1 MARARSGQAST
12 QVRQPVHSGLRTVA
26 LCCTGSQAGQARLQ
40 APQSVQRS
48 GARRILK
55 GLSRLARPAP
65 EVSVLTLEAQPVTLT
80 TELPGRT
87 APRLIAEVRP
97 QVGGIIQ
104 KRLFTEGSE
113 VTAGQVLYQIDPAV
127 YLAEYN
133 SAKAALAQAEA
144 TFEAWHLREERY
156 RELVGMKAVS
166 QQDYDDTR
174 SAMKSAQAEIEAAR
188 AAVERARINLDY
200 TQIKAPIAGRIGRSS
215 VTTGALV
222 TASQAAPLATIRQLD
237 PMYVDVTQSAA
248 ELLSLK
254 RQIAG
259 GLVQE
264 GDSRQA
270 EVKLVLEDG
279 TPYPLAGTLK
289 FSEVTVEESTGSV
302 TLRTLFPNPEQT
314 LLPGLF
320 VRAIV
325 LEGIKEQAILV
336 PQRAVTRN
344 PAGNAMVFVVT
355 AEDQVA
361 ARVIAVTRTLGAQW
375 LVEKGLQ
382 AGDRVIMEGIQKA
395 RPGTSVKT
403 VPFVAPEAASQNAVP
418 GN

>member
-1 MARARSGQAST
+1 MRTSSKKT
-12 QVRQPVHSGLRTVA
+12 IMTLTGL
-26 LCCTGSQAGQARLQ
+26 LIAGLLLAGCEKGGP
-40 APQSVQRS
+40 AGPQ
-48 GARRILK
+48 G
-55 GLSRLARPAP
+55 ARPAP

-127 YLAEYN
+127 YQAEYS
-133 SAKAALAQAEA
+133 SAQAALVQAEA
-144 TFEAWHLREERY
+144 NFEAWQLREERY

-222 TASQAAPLATIRQLD
+222 TASQTTPLATIRQLD

-325 LEGIKEQAILV
+325 LEGVKEQAILV

-344 PAGNAMVFVVT
+344 PAGKAMVFVVT
-355 AEDQVA
+355 AEDKVAPQVIE
-361 ARVIAVTRTLGAQW
+361 VNRTIGDQW
-375 LVEKGLQ
+375 LVEEGLQ

-403 VPFVAPEAASQNAVP
+403 VPFVTPQNAVP

>member
-1 MARARSGQAST
+1 MRTSFRRT
-12 QVRQPVHSGLRTVA
+12 IITLTGL
-26 LCCTGSQAGQARLQ
+26 LIAGLLLAGCEKNGP
-40 APQSVQRS
+40 AGPQ
-48 GARRILK
+48 G
-55 GLSRLARPAP
+55 ARPAP
-65 EVSVLTLEAQPVTLT
+65 EVSVLTVKEETVTLT

-113 VTAGQVLYQIDPAV
+113 VKAGQVLYQIDPAV
-127 YLAEYN
+127 HQAEYN
-133 SAKAALAQAEA
+133 SAQASLAQAEA
-144 TFEAWHLREERY
+144 NFEALQLREERY
-156 RELVGMKAVS
+156 RELVDMKAVS

-188 AAVERARINLDY
+188 AAVERARINLNY

-264 GDSRQA
+264 GDPRQA
-270 EVKLVLEDG
+270 EVKLMLEDG

-325 LEGIKEQAILV
+325 LEGVKEQAIMV

-355 AEDQVA
+355 AEDKVA
-361 ARVIAVTRTLGAQW
+361 PRIIEVNRTMGDQW

-403 VPFVAPEAASQNAVP
+403 VPYVTPDAAPQNTVP